1 MDNKITLVEQF
12 AVLGRKTFIGG
23 FCSSS
28 YTKPTESIAMGSW
41 LVDVDTGDVNMFD
54 EDAGD
59 WVVEF
64 NLQG

>member
-1 MDNKITLVEQF
+1 MDAKVTLVEQF
-12 AVLGRKTFIGG
+12 AVPGGKTFIGG
-23 FCSSS
+23 YCSSG
-28 YTKPTESIAMGSW
+28 YTKPTTGIAMGSW